1 MMAKAN
7 KKAELSPTAFN
18 AAARTIMATEAPVAA
33 LPLAEKLKQ
42 ARAEADAFIDQKT
55 AELKSTPDGAL
66 LPIGVLRQMITKH
79 SRCACAVAL
88 SILEKENAN
97 G

>member
-1 MMAKAN
+1 MKLLKAKQPKQEA
-7 KKAELSPTAFN
+7 SP
-18 AAARTIMATEAPVAA
+18 VVA
-33 LPLAEKLKQ
+33 LPLAESLKQ
-42 ARAEADAFIDQKT
+42 AQAEASAFIDAKT
-55 AELKSTPDGAL
+55 AELKATPDGAL

-97 G
+97 ERR